1 MTWPPGVQSTAV
13 PRGVRTYK
21 PRRSRIRA
29 REAAALAGDSP
40 FLLLVATEPLDLAA
54 VWGRGVPVVAEI
66 GFGTGAATASMAK
79 DEPATGIL
87 AIDVHTPGV
96 GDLLWRIN
104 RDRLANVRVV
114 EADALA
120 VLEYMVPPA
129 SLAGVRSFFPDPW
142 PKARHHKRRL
152 VQSGVLD
159 LVASRLV
166 TGGWWHLATD
176 WAEYAEWIEDAFA
189 ASPAWTGATVERPE
203 SRPVTRYEARALLAG
218 RAIVDLE
225 FRTAGRTTGGQRSLR

>member
-1 MTWPPGVQSTAV
+1 MTRPPGMSSTAV

-40 FLLLVATEPLDLAA
+40 FLLPITPERLDLVA
-54 VWGRGVPVVAEI
+54 VWGPGVPVVAEI
-66 GFGTGAATASMAK
+66 GFGTGAATARMAK
-79 DEPATGIL
+79 DDPATGIL

-96 GDLLWRIN
+96 GDLLWRIS
-104 RDRLANVRVV
+104 RDGLTNVRVV

-142 PKARHHKRRL
+142 PKTRHHKRRL
-152 VQSGVLD
+152 VQAGVLD
-159 LVASRLV
+159 LAASRLV
-166 TGGWWHLATD
+166 ADGWWHLVTD
-176 WAEYAEWIEDAFA
+176 WVEYAEWIQEAFA
-189 ASPAWTGATVERPE
+189 ASAGWAGGVVDRPA
-203 SRPVTRYEARALLAG
+203 SRPVTRYEARAL
-218 RAIVDLE
+218 REDRTITDLV
-225 FRTAGRTTGGQRSLR
+225 FTTDASGPQQA